1 MPSYSP
7 TIVNNTIPA
16 VAVTTTNVTY
26 EEIKKSLG
34 DFVYFVDKV
43 YLYSNN
49 IKQLSGVVKFQ
60 HYNVNG
66 NQKVEN
72 LTPTVDPYQMQES
85 LFYETKDFDVVLDGQ
100 SNFKFSLLPLTSLK
114 VQFFAKRLAKKNAL
128 DALYPDNFKTLE
140 SAMGKFGFF
149 EDWETKI

>member
-1 MPSYSP
+1 VPSFSP

-16 VAVTTTNVTY
+16 VVVSATNVSY
-26 EEIKKSLG
+26 DEIKKSLG
-34 DFVYFVDKV
+34 DYVYFVDKV
-43 YLYSNN
+43 YLFTNN
-49 IKQLSGVVKFQ
+49 IKQLTGVVKFQ

-66 NQKVEN
+66 NQKIEN
-72 LTPTVDPYQMQES
+72 LTPTVDPYQVQES

-114 VQFFAKRLAKKNAL
+114 VQFFAKRLAKKDAL

>member
-1 MPSYSP
+1 VVVS
-7 TIVNNTIPA
+7 A
-16 VAVTTTNVTY
+16 TNVSY
-26 EEIKKSLG
+26 DEIKKSLG
-34 DFVYFVDKV
+34 DYVYFVDKV
-43 YLYSNN
+43 YLFTNN
-49 IKQLSGVVKFQ
+49 IKQLTGVVKFQ

-66 NQKVEN
+66 NQKIEN
-72 LTPTVDPYQMQES
+72 LTPTVDPYQVQES

-114 VQFFAKRLAKKNAL
+114 VQFFAKRLAKKDAL

>member
-1 MPSYSP
+1 MPSFSP

-16 VAVTTTNVTY
+16 VVVSATNVSY
-26 EEIKKSLG
+26 DEIKKSLG
-34 DFVYFVDKV
+34 DYVYFVDKV
-43 YLYSNN
+43 YLFTNN
-49 IKQLSGVVKFQ
+49 IKQLTGVVKFQ

-66 NQKVEN
+66 NQKIEN
-72 LTPTVDPYQMQES
+72 LTPTVDPYQVQES

-114 VQFFAKRLAKKNAL
+114 VQFFAKRLAKKDAL